1 MAVIENIIINGMAP
15 IITDGIEW
23 SLSKK
28 ERELIMP
35 HVFFKDGEPWIEANN
50 YALTNIQN
58 MVWGSIKTAMSNMNH
73 LKAYA
78 SWLEENNTH
87 WQYFPIIEKERCI
100 HRFRGYLIE
109 QRDSGKLAPSTA
121 KHRMLAVLNFYK
133 WIESKKIIKSGLWKE
148 AKQTVK
154 FVDDVGFKRSITVSY
169 SDLAIKNRRRIGCS
183 LEDGLSPITSE
194 MRELLLK
201 ILYENDK
208 EELYLMHKIAFFTGA
223 RSETIRTL
231 QLESLENTISVG
243 KDDGIKCVRVGPP
256 TKVKTKYGVSGLIL
270 FPATLLHELIEYS
283 YSTRRLER
291 QLKSKNK
298 KSSTLFITRSG
309 NPYSD
314 TSFTKEI
321 SDMRVF
327 LSGKGHNQF
336 LSFKFHQARAT
347 YGTMLMSFAL
357 EIFPFT
363 SNAIGF
369 VRNAMLH
376 KHEST
381 TWRYVKFI
389 EYESFKEKLSDEFFR
404 LFTASTSYEKE
415 IIAKVT
421 YAELE

>member
-1 MAVIENIIINGMAP
+1 
-15 IITDGIEW
+15 
-23 SLSKK
+23 
-28 ERELIMP
+28 
-35 HVFFKDGEPWIEANN
+35 
-50 YALTNIQN
+50 
-58 MVWGSIKTAMSNMNH
+58 
-73 LKAYA
+73 
-78 SWLEENNTH
+78 
-87 WQYFPIIEKERCI
+87 
-100 HRFRGYLIE
+100 
-109 QRDSGKLAPSTA
+109 
-121 KHRMLAVLNFYK
+121 
-133 WIESKKIIKSGLWKE
+133 
-148 AKQTVK
+148 
-154 FVDDVGFKRSITVSY
+154 
-169 SDLAIKNRRRIGCS
+169 
-183 LEDGLSPITSE
+183 
-194 MRELLLK
+194 
-201 ILYENDK
+201 
-208 EELYLMHKIAFFTGA
+208 MHKIAFFTGA

-270 FPATLLHELIEYS
+270 FPTTLLHELIEYY

-291 QLKSKNK
+291 QLKSKNQ

-327 LSGKGHNQF
+327 LSGKGYNQF

-347 YGTMLMSFAL
+347 YGTMLMNFAL

-363 SNAIGF
+363 ANAIGF

-421 YAELE
+421 YADLE